1 MYTRLPVF
9 IAVLLALAGAV
20 RAQDSAAAHLPTRW
34 DLQTCLDYAKKNNVQ
49 LNMLRL
55 NEKSAEQNYLLSKAQ
70 RQPTLTGT
78 VPIIYT
84 HSNKNVN
91 GVIGG
96 FQTQSSF
103 SQSYTLSSGVTI
115 YNGGYITNDIRQK
128 NLEIESANLDVLQ
141 SINDIT

>member
-1 MYTRLPVF
+1 MYSPLSVF
-9 IAVLLALAGAV
+9 IVILLGLAGAA
-20 RAQDSAAAHLPTRW
+20 RAQDSSAARLPARW

-55 NEKSAEQNYLLSKAQ
+55 NEKSAEQNLLLSKAA
-70 RQPTLTGT
+70 RQPSLVGS

-84 HSNKNVN
+84 HSNKNVS

-103 SQSYTLSSGVTI
+103 SQSYTLASGMTI
-115 YNGGYITNDIRQK
+115 YNGGYINEDIRQK
-128 NLEIESANLDVLQ
+128 NLEIESANLNVF
-141 SINDIT
+141 